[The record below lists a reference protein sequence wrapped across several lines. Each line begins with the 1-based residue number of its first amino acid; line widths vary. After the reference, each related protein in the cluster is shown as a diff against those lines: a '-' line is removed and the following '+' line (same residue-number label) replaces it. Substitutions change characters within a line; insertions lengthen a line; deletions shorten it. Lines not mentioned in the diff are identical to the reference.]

1 MSWEKLFYQLH
12 YRQCHGRSYFT
23 HWTTGSV
30 TGEAISPITLPV
42 VLRKGE
48 NLIALPG
55 CTWGEKRKLIF
66 TIKIITSITK
76 CMFYSTLGSQTQKRD
91 CVVYQASRLLCMKFF
106 FSSVWKY
113 KWYILLYI
121 LNNWIILIVF
131 IYPAVPAC
139 QKMHP
144 KTNRGERLM
153 VPLTG
158 VFFNFLFSFSFFYL
172 KQNILAFCKICYGY
186 YFCMKASLHRDIG
199 NSMFSAGGGECTP
212 IQQI

>member
-1 MSWEKLFYQLH
+1 MGEAVLPIELLAVSWEKLFYQLH

-42 VLRKGE
+42 VSRKGE

-91 CVVYQASRLLCMKFF
+91 CVVYQASRLLCIQFF
-106 FSSVWKY
+106 FLVYESINDIFY
-113 KWYILLYI
+113 
-121 LNNWIILIVF
+121 F
-131 IYPAVPAC
+131 IY
-139 QKMHP
+139 
-144 KTNRGERLM
+144 
-153 VPLTG
+153 LTTE
-158 VFFNFLFSFSFFYL
+158 LF
-172 KQNILAFCKICYGY
+172 
-186 YFCMKASLHRDIG
+186 
-199 NSMFSAGGGECTP
+199 
-212 IQQI
+212 